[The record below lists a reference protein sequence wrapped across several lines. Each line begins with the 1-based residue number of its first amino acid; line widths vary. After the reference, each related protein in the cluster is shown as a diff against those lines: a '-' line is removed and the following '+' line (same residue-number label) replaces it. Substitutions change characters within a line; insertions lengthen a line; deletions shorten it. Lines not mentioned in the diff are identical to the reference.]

1 MFQLRRKIVTKYKN
15 IKYKIL
21 KEINRTLATL
31 KQNTIADTSKNN
43 NCIRL

>member
-31 KQNTIADTSKNN
+31 KQNIADTSKNN